1 MKIIIT
7 YLALGFMFSSLVWS
21 HLSCK
26 CSCLFHFVIFQYFH
40 SYDVSY
46 FMLIR
51 VCNFVIF
58 SYCIEQCVK
67 FVLVKFEI
75 RVISICGYK
84 PHYFNSLQL
93 LKTLSLIFN

>member
-21 HLSCK
+21 HLSWK
-26 CSCLFHFVIFQYFH
+26 CSCLFRFVIFQYFH

-93 LKTLSLIFN
+93 LKTLILIFN